1 MELISGISIKHILQD
16 NNNWKHFYDK
26 HRSLIR
32 EDIVWNIEKLFSCR
46 TDLGYHKY
54 ICLDCGHTV
63 TVPHTC
69 KSRIC
74 STCGTA
80 ATDNWIASSLNDFLD
95 VQYQHIVFSMPS
107 SISTL
112 ILFNRKLLLNII
124 FKCVRK
130 TILSCTTARNK
141 KPYTPGFI
149 IVLHTFGRDIK
160 FNCHFHILIT
170 CGGLSL
176 DKSKWIPNFYIPHDA
191 MKKIWRYQVIN
202 SLRRL
207 FKEQSLRLPDTK
219 EFSAYTSFNKYL
231 DNLYSK
237 TWYVNLGAS
246 LKDASF
252 TVRYIGRYTKRPVI
266 AETRITSYDGHF
278 VRFFFK
284 DLAANKTLY
293 PELPVEDFI
302 ARFIR
307 HIPDKHFRQI
317 RYAGIFASRV
327 KTSLTDIARK
337 LLNKIK
343 KASIRILTWRE
354 RRIKSRGTDPL
365 TCPKCLK
372 EMLLSVIVYVS
383 SLGQLK
389 TISCHSP

>member
-1 MELISGISIKHILQD
+1 MESISGISIKYILQD
-16 NNNWKHFYDK
+16 NNNWQRFYDK
-26 HRSLIR
+26 HHDLIR

-46 TDLGYHKY
+46 TALGYHKY

-74 STCGTA
+74 SPCGTV
-80 ATDNWIASSLNDFLD
+80 ATDNWISQSLNEFLD
-95 VQYQHIVFSMPS
+95 VKYQHIVFSMPS
-107 SISTL
+107 SINTL
-112 ILFNRKLLLNII
+112 VLFNRKLLLDTL
-124 FKCVRK
+124 FKCVRNSV
-130 TILSCTTARNK
+130 LSWTKKNK
-141 KPYTPGFI
+141 SYIPGLL
-149 IVLHTFGRDIK
+149 IVLHTFGRDLK

-176 DKSKWIPNFYIPHDA
+176 DKSKWISNFYIPHDA
-191 MKKIWRYQVIN
+191 IKKMWRYNVIS

-207 FKEQSLRLPDTK
+207 FKEQSLTLPDK
-219 EFSAYTSFNKYL
+219 EQFSNYASFNKYL
-231 DNLYSK
+231 NNLYSK

-252 TVRYIGRYTKRPVI
+252 TVGYIGRYTKRPVI

-284 DLAANKTLY
+284 DLAVNKTFH
-293 PELPVEDFI
+293 PELSVEDFI

-307 HIPDKHFRQI
+307 HIPDRHFRQV

-327 KTSLTDIARK
+327 KTSSTAIARK
-337 LLNKIK
+337 LLNQIK
-343 KASIRILTWRE
+343 KVTIKILSWRQ
-354 RRIKSRGTDPL
+354 RRIKSKGTDPL

-372 EMLLSVIVYVS
+372 EMFLSVIAYPNKY
-383 SLGQLK
+383 GELK
-389 TISCHSP
+389 AIFCHSP

>member
-1 MELISGISIKHILQD
+1 METISGISIKHILQN
-16 NNNWKHFYDK
+16 NNNWQHFYNK
-26 HRSLIR
+26 HQSLIR

-46 TDLGYHKY
+46 TNLGFHKY

-80 ATDNWIASSLNDFLD
+80 ATDNWIASSLNDFID
-95 VQYQHIVFSMPS
+95 VPYQHIVFSMPS

-130 TILSCTTARNK
+130 TILPCTTDRNK
-141 KPYTPGFI
+141 NPYTPGFI

-176 DKSKWIPNFYIPHDA
+176 DKSKWLPNFYIPHDA

-202 SLRRL
+202 SLRGL
-207 FKEQSLRLPDTK
+207 FKKGVLRLPDCK

-237 TWYVNLGAS
+237 TWYVNLGKS

-293 PELPVEDFI
+293 PKFTVEQFI

-327 KTSLTDIARK
+327 KTSLTGIARK
-337 LLNKIK
+337 LLNRARK
-343 KASIRILTWRE
+343 KAIKILTWRE
-354 RRIKSRGTDPL
+354 RRFKSRGSDPL
-365 TCPKCLK
+365 TCPNCLK
-372 EMLLSVIVYVS
+372 EMLLCSIVYAPALVQMKS
-383 SLGQLK
+383 
-389 TISCHSP
+389 TSCHYP